1 MPLSIKPKLLSA
13 ADNNEKRSMCYK
25 SNSSINMIG
34 NHTDKTV
41 QELFDSLL
49 NKYQIVLEQFYFSL
63 YFRNP
68 LHMQEDNHQ
77 PWWIIQRDSPKW
89 IKSKKATLNPKES
102 NDNCFQHV
110 ITFKLNHE
118 QTKKDPQRLIKI
130 YVFINQYEWKDINF
144 LSHGKE

>member
-49 NKYQIVLEQFYFSL
+49 NKYQIVLDFIFHYISGIH
-63 YFRNP
+63 YICKKITI
-68 LHMQEDNHQ
+68 NHDGSYRE
-77 PWWIIQRDSPKW
+77 ILLNG
-89 IKSKKATLNPKES
+89 SKVKR
-102 NDNCFQHV
+102 QH
-110 ITFKLNHE
+110 
-118 QTKKDPQRLIKI
+118 
-130 YVFINQYEWKDINF
+130 
-144 LSHGKE
+144 

>member
-1 MPLSIKPKLLSA
+1 MPLSVKPKLLSA
-13 ADNNEKRSMCYK
+13 TDNNEKRSMYYK

-77 PWWIIQRDSPKW
+77 P
-89 IKSKKATLNPKES
+89 
-102 NDNCFQHV
+102 
-110 ITFKLNHE
+110 
-118 QTKKDPQRLIKI
+118 
-130 YVFINQYEWKDINF
+130 
-144 LSHGKE
+144 